1 MNRNQ
6 RRMAAYNAKKAAE
19 ATDASR
25 FSKKL
30 TVALSGCSLNVVR
43 ATSAPSLREKHES
56 TSQCLPQ
63 VALYQAGH
71 RKVRKEAVHITK

>member
-30 TVALSGCSLNVVR
+30 TVALSGCSLNVAR
-43 ATSAPSLREKHES
+43 ATSAPSLREKHEDGAA
-56 TSQCLPQ
+56 CLPQ
-63 VALYQAGH
+63 VAIYNAGF
-71 RKVRKEAVHITK
+71 RKTKNITAR